1 MPRILGIVPARGGS
15 KGVPNKNLLKLG
27 DRFLLGM
34 VADAMLDS
42 GCVDLALCS
51 TDSEAI
57 ADVASQVGLKI
68 PFLRPESLAND
79 NSLVV
84 DAVNH
89 AVEQLAAVGEY
100 FDIVCLLQV
109 SSPLVSADHVKKAI
123 GLLIESDCDSVITAH
138 RVSKP
143 DPCIMF
149 SSEGGRVSYLL
160 PQMAKMRRQEW
171 PAFYARAGLVYA
183 FKTKNLD
190 AGTIY
195 GTDIRF
201 IEVEADIAVD
211 IDEPEDLRVIELM
224 TGKKFCLR

>member
-1 MPRILGIVPARGGS
+1 MPRVLGIVPARGGS

-27 DRFLLGM
+27 DKFLLGM
-34 VADAMLDS
+34 VAEALINS

-57 ADVASQVGLKI
+57 ADLASLVGLEI
-68 PFLRPESLAND
+68 PFLRPESLARD
-79 NSLVV
+79 HSLVI
-84 DAVNH
+84 DSVNH
-89 AVEQLAAVGEY
+89 AVEYLATVGEY

-123 GLLIESDCDSVITAH
+123 NLLIEADCDSVISAY

-143 DPCIMF
+143 DPSIMF
-149 SSEGGRVSYLL
+149 SSEGGRVNYLCPEL
-160 PQMAKMRRQEW
+160 AKMRRQDW
-171 PAFYARAGLVYA
+171 PVFYARAGLVYV

-190 AGTIY
+190 AATIY

-201 IEVEADIAVD
+201 IEVEPQIAID
-211 IDEPEDLRVIELM
+211 IDDPEDLKAIEFV
-224 TGKKFCLR
+224 TGKKFV